1 MRCAAPS
8 TNPSGARCCTPCQD
22 LVTGWPMK
30 TRPDSENRIRA
41 WLGQAFM
48 LQVALISIAA
58 VVGVF
63 VASALLEGVLI
74 RAALSDEVTHFWQQ
88 RDSDADF
95 QLPNTRNLRGYF
107 EDSAPEELR
116 ALTPGYHEWMNGGV
130 EFVVNV
136 TERNDQRLYL
146 VFDRSNVNRLAAYYG
161 LVPLAA
167 VLLVLYVSTWLRFR
181 RLRRAMS
188 PLLSLARK
196 VRELDDAPT
205 DMERVQSLQ
214 VPEDA
219 DEEVRELT
227 DALLRYSKRLAH
239 FLERERQ
246 FTRDASHEL
255 RSPLTVIRMAAS
267 ILLEDPELGESKR
280 RTAQRIQ
287 RACYDM
293 EELTNAFLLLARESE
308 TGLPMEAI
316 CVNDLILEE
325 VERAKLLTAAKR
337 VSRDV
342 RSTHRLLLDAP
353 RKVRSILLGN
363 LIRNACSYTDAG
375 QVVVEIG
382 ERKVSVRDTG
392 VGMAAEKI
400 EEMFRPFVRGEGNHR
415 SGHGVGLTIVR
426 RLSDRFGWPISIVSQ
441 PGAGTTVN
449 ISFPGSRVEPAG

>member
-1 MRCAAPS
+1 
-8 TNPSGARCCTPCQD
+8 
-22 LVTGWPMK
+22 MK

-88 RDSDADF
+88 RDTDPDL

-107 EDSAPEELR
+107 DNSAPEELR

-167 VLLVLYVSTWLRFR
+167 VLLVLYVSTWLGFR

-188 PLLSLARK
+188 PLISLARK

-267 ILLEDPELGESKR
+267 ILLEDPEISESRR

-287 RACYDM
+287 RAAHDM

-308 TGLPMEAI
+308 TGLPTEAL
-316 CVNDLILEE
+316 CLNDLVADEM
-325 VERAKLLTAAKR
+325 ERAKSVAADKP
-337 VSRDV
+337 VKAEV
-342 RSTHRLLLDAP
+342 RNTHRVFLEAP
-353 RKVRSILLGN
+353 EKVLSILIGN
-363 LIRNACSYTDAG
+363 LLRNAFSYTDAG
-375 QVVVEIG
+375 EVVVDIDAG
-382 ERKVSVRDTG
+382 RVRIRDTG
-392 VGMAAEKI
+392 VGIASEKI
-400 EEMFRPFVRGEGNHR
+400 EEMFRPFVRGEGNR
-415 SGHGVGLTIVR
+415 RGGHGVGLTIVR
-426 RLSDRFGWPISIVSQ
+426 RLSDRFGWPIKIESQ
-441 PGAGTTVN
+441 AGVGTTVE
-449 ISFPGSRVEPAG
+449 ITFPASRSEPAP

>member
-1 MRCAAPS
+1 
-8 TNPSGARCCTPCQD
+8 
-22 LVTGWPMK
+22 MK
-30 TRPDSENRIRA
+30 TRPDSDSRVRA

-74 RAALSDEVTHFWQQ
+74 RAALNDEVTHFWRQ
-88 RDSDADF
+88 RDVDPAF

-107 EDSAPEELR
+107 DDAAPAELR
-116 ALTPGYHEWMNGGV
+116 VMAPGYHEWTSQGLD
-130 EFVVNV
+130 FVVNV
-136 TERNDQRLYL
+136 TERDGRRLYL
-146 VFDRSNVNRLAAYYG
+146 VFDRTNVSRLAAYYG

-167 VLLVLYVSTWLRFR
+167 VLLVLYVSTWLGFR
-181 RLRRAMS
+181 RLRRAVS
-188 PLLSLARK
+188 PMIALARK
-196 VRELDDAPT
+196 VRELDEDPANI
-205 DMERVQSLQ
+205 ERVQSLQ

-255 RSPLTVIRMAAS
+255 RSPLTVIRIAAS
-267 ILLEDPELGESKR
+267 ILLEDRDLGESRR

-287 RACYDM
+287 RACHDM

-316 CVNDLILEE
+316 CVNDLIAEE
-325 VERAKLLTAAKR
+325 VERAKLLAADKPVTAE
-337 VSRDV
+337 V
-342 RSTHRLLLDAP
+342 RSTHRVYVEAP
-353 RKVRSILLGN
+353 EKVLSILLGN
-363 LIRNACSYTDAG
+363 LLRNAFSYTDAG
-375 QVVVEIG
+375 QVTVEIG
-382 ERKVSVRDTG
+382 AGKVSIRDTG

-400 EEMFRPFVRGEGNHR
+400 EEMFRPFVRGEGNRR

-426 RLSDRFGWPISIVSQ
+426 RLSDRFGWPVNIVSD
-441 PGAGTTVN
+441 PGAGTTVE
-449 ISFPGSRVEPAG
+449 ISFPGSRLS